1 MTGGGARGGQMARD
15 PFVVLGVDEGAG
27 DEMIRQRYLGLVRAL
42 PPDREPDRFQEIRQA
57 YEVVRNER
65 SRLEWKLLH
74 TGTAALTRLKLHC
87 LKAAEGG
94 SRPASATTVAALVLD
109 SLQQSSR

>member
-1 MTGGGARGGQMARD
+1 MSAGGEEMVRD
-15 PFVVLGVDEGAG
+15 PFVVLGVDDTAG
-27 DEMIRQRYLGLVRAL
+27 DETIRQRYLTLVRAF

-57 YEVVRNER
+57 YESIRDER

-94 SRPASATTVAALVLD
+94 PRPASATTVAALVLD
-109 SLQQSSR
+109 SLQQSSS